1 MSSHPDNP
9 RGTGRLKNG
18 NRPGNIANA
27 VRCGALT
34 RAGGSCLG
42 LAMPNGRCR
51 VHGGKSTGPRTAE
64 GMQRMRAS
72 KIKHGLKTK
81 EWLELSR
88 LLAELRR
95 CDAGGVE
102 E

>member
-1 MSSHPDNP
+1 MDLPDKSS
-9 RGTGRLKNG
+9 GTGWLRNG

-27 VRCGALT
+27 ARCGAMT
-34 RAGGSCLG
+34 RAGGSCRG
-42 LAMPNGRCR
+42 LAMLNGRCR

-64 GMQRMRAS
+64 GMARMRAS

-88 LLAELRR
+88 ALAELRR
-95 CDAGGVE
+95 FDASGVE